1 MVLQD
6 DSMKSWQMGKLQGSA
21 ITPLASIRLVN
32 QYTYPFDTS
41 MDCKY
46 ENNSHK
52 FKNMKFLSN

>member
-1 MVLQD
+1 
-6 DSMKSWQMGKLQGSA
+6 MGKLQGSA
-21 ITPLASIRLVN
+21 ITRLVSIRLAN
-32 QYTYPFDTS
+32 QYTYPFDTV